1 MNFKTYIKTFIFIYV
16 FIVVHY
22 IFEDNHLIV
31 IQPVIIF
38 YVYNALIVYLRIK

>member
-1 MNFKTYIKTFIFIYV
+1 MDFNIYIKTFIFIYV

-22 IFEDNHLIV
+22 MLEDNHLFV

-38 YVYNALIVYLRIK
+38 YIYNALILYLRIK